1 MVRHHVLVGLGFK
14 RQNFRN
20 RALKYLMDHKIIGRG
35 MRPAVWSDNETMRP
49 AVMPYSRPTKGSG
62 PMTARLA
69 VEPSYRSA
77 VMPPSYSRQRAPL
90 KFNY

>member
-14 RQNFRN
+14 RQKFRN
-20 RALKYLMDHKIIGRG
+20 RALKYLMDHKIIGSG
-35 MRPAVWSDNETMRP
+35 SMTMRP
-49 AVMPYSRPTKGSG
+49 
-62 PMTARLA
+62 A

>member
-20 RALKYLMDHKIIGRG
+20 RALKYLMDHKIIGSG
-35 MRPAVWSDNETMRP
+35 SMTMRP
-49 AVMPYSRPTKGSG
+49 
-62 PMTARLA
+62 A

-77 VMPPSYSRQRAPL
+77 VMPLSYSRPTSGRGPLPAARLLL

>member
-1 MVRHHVLVGLGFK
+1 MVRHHVLIGLGLK
-14 RQNFRN
+14 RKKIRN
-20 RALKYLMDHKIIGRG
+20 RALKYLMDRKIIGSG
-35 MRPAVWSDNETMRP
+35 MRPAVMSPSLSRPAIGSGETMRP
-49 AVMPYSRPTKGSG
+49 
-62 PMTARLA
+62 A

>member
-1 MVRHHVLVGLGFK
+1 MVRHHVLIGLGFK

-20 RALKYLMDHKIIGRG
+20 RALKYLMDRKIIGRG
-35 MRPAVWSDNETMRP
+35 SMTMRP
-49 AVMPYSRPTKGSG
+49 AVMPPSLSRPTKGSG
-62 PMTARLA
+62 SMTARPT

-77 VMPPSYSRQRAPL
+77 VMPPSYSRPRAPL